1 MPHVSVVMP
10 AFNAEHTIEAA
21 IRSVLDQT
29 FADFEL
35 LIVDDGST
43 DSTRAVCE
51 AMAAADAAQA
61 ASGGKTFAP
70 AYAAPIA
77 ADTPHAADAAR
88 PPGGRIRLLR
98 NEGNRGV
105 AFTRNRGIDEAAG
118 SWIAFLDS
126 DDLWHSEKLARQ
138 LRFARDH
145 DAAISY
151 TASGFIDAD
160 GRPYPYILHATEELR
175 YRELLRRNL
184 MSCSSV
190 IVSREL
196 MRRHRFADG
205 PLHEDYA
212 AWLRIVREVG
222 AAYGLDEPLLTYRVS
237 AASRSGRRLQS
248 GRMTYRAY
256 RVAGYGATAAALLT
270 LRYAVHSIDKHRHL
284 R

>member
-1 MPHVSVVMP
+1 MPHISVIMP
-10 AFNAEHTIEAA
+10 AYNAEHTIEAA
-21 IRSVLDQT
+21 IRSVLGQT

-35 LIVDDGST
+35 LIIDDGSIDGT
-43 DSTRAVCE
+43 CAVCE
-51 AMAAADAAQA
+51 ALAAADAAQC
-61 ASGGKTFAP
+61 SGG
-70 AYAAPIA
+70 
-77 ADTPHAADAAR
+77 ADAEADATQAVGGADAEADAAR

-98 NEGNRGV
+98 NESNRGV
-105 AFTRNRGIDEAAG
+105 AYSRNRGIDEAAG
-118 SWIAFLDS
+118 PWIAFLDS

-138 LRFARDH
+138 LRFAREH

-160 GRPYPYILHATEELR
+160 GHPYPYILHAAEELR

-190 IVSREL
+190 IVSRDL
-196 MRRHRFADG
+196 MQKHRFIDG

-222 AAYGLDEPLLTYRVS
+222 TAYGLDEPLLTYRVS

-256 RVAGYGATAAALLT
+256 RAADYGAVSAALLT
-270 LRYAVHSIDKHRHL
+270 LRYALHSIRKHRRL